1 MTIKHWPA
9 SERPREKLLQL
20 GCKSLSDAELLAI
33 FLRTGIAGKT
43 AVDLARDLLL
53 SFGSLRNLL
62 TCNLDE
68 FTQHKGLGSA
78 KYAQLQAVVEMSRRH
93 LGESM
98 VKSDILKDPDA
109 TKQFLHAKLRDYD
122 HEVFAALYLD
132 SQHHVIY
139 FEELFHGS
147 IASATVYPREVV
159 KNALKHNAAT
169 IIFAH
174 NHPSGVAEPSH
185 ADQQI
190 TQKLKSALS
199 LVDIQVLDHIIVG
212 DSECTSFAERGLL

>member
-9 SERPREKLLQL
+9 AERPREKLLQL

-43 AVDLARDLLL
+43 AVDLARDLLQ
-53 SFGSLRNLL
+53 SFGSLRALL
-62 TCNLDE
+62 TCDLTE

-98 VKSDILKDPDA
+98 AKSDVLTDPEA
-109 TKQFLHAKLRDYD
+109 TKQFLHAKLRDYS

-132 SQHHVIY
+132 SQHRVLH
-139 FEELFHGS
+139 FEELFKGS

-174 NHPSGVAEPSH
+174 NHPSGIAEPSQ

-190 TQKLKSALS
+190 TQKLKSALA
-199 LVDIQVLDHIIVG
+199 LVDIQVLDHIIIG
-212 DSECTSFAERGLL
+212 DSDCTSFAERGLL